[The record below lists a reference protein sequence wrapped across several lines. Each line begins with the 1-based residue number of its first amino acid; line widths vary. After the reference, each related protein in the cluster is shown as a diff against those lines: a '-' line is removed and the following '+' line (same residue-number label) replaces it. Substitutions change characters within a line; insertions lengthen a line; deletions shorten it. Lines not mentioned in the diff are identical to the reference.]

1 MTLPLRVTPVPPKD
15 LRKALPGVPAGRT
28 ERSGKAHS
36 WDDPRLRSLLEGHGG
51 VLGPC
56 AIDQHFGDEHLGLVR
71 SGEMLA
77 LPALVVVAG
86 EADAIIEQSDDGNVL
101 TGRRSS
107 SNDCRLIFRHAYGR
121 VRCTLRTVGNTGD
134 VHIGL
139 LEHRR
144 FDEVQAINL
153 LRPRG
158 SRGDTRGS
166 LWTTIEYHADPLC
179 ELQGIAWRG
188 GLIQIASI
196 SLSP

>member
-1 MTLPLRVTPVPPKD
+1 
-15 LRKALPGVPAGRT
+15 
-28 ERSGKAHS
+28 
-36 WDDPRLRSLLEGHGG
+36 

-166 LWTTIEYHADPLC
+166 LWTTIEYRADPCASCKASHGVAVSSRSRASRCRPEQRKAQSQLAFAPLSAVVPRAHC
-179 ELQGIAWRG
+179 YAARG
-188 GLIQIASI
+188 H
-196 SLSP
+196 